1 MFPNE
6 NMKLWP
12 GGFVNVRLRV
22 DTRRNATVVPP
33 AAIQRGPLGT
43 YVYVVGDSLTASRRP
58 VEVGHEDLHT
68 SIIDS
73 GLHPGERVVIDG
85 AARLSDGRAVSIV
98 PTPGV
103 TPATASRPA
112 SGGAT

>member
-1 MFPNE
+1 
-6 NMKLWP
+6 
-12 GGFVNVRLRV
+12 
-22 DTRRNATVVPP
+22 
-33 AAIQRGPLGT
+33 
-43 YVYVVGDSLTASRRP
+43 